1 MQADWH
7 SMAKRSVY
15 SRLSQNPC
23 NIGACGCLRFK
34 ILTVENDHFARF
46 TTMSWEKQASSQEH
60 VTAGEA
66 LTVELTDAS
75 TTTPD
80 HRLSEAARL
89 IMADFEIR
97 AGSVS
102 LAIVDDTTIH
112 ELNRRYLGHDYPTD
126 VLSFV
131 YQQQSNQFDGE
142 VIASAETAARLA
154 AQNGGSFCDELL
166 LYVIHGILHLVGLD
180 DQNEEDRTTMRQYE
194 RKYLRHFGL
203 DVQPVDDT
211 DQS

>member
-1 MQADWH
+1 MQPNWH
-7 SMAKRSVY
+7 SVAKRSVY

-23 NIGACGCLRFK
+23 TIDAFGCLRSK
-34 ILTVENDHFARF
+34 ILTVGNDHFARC
-46 TTMSWEKQASSQEH
+46 TTMSREKQASSQEH
-60 VTAGEA
+60 VTASEA

-89 IMADFEIR
+89 IMADFEIQ

-142 VIASAETAARLA
+142 VIASAETAARIA
-154 AQNGGSFCDELL
+154 AQNGGSLCDELL
-166 LYVIHGILHLVGLD
+166 LYIIHGILHLVGLD
-180 DQNEEDRTTMRQYE
+180 DQNEADRTTMRQYE
-194 RKYLRHFGL
+194 SKYLRHFGL
-203 DVQPVDDT
+203 DVQPIDDT

>member
-1 MQADWH
+1 MQPNWH
-7 SMAKRSVY
+7 SVAKRSVY

-23 NIGACGCLRFK
+23 TIDAFGCLRYK
-34 ILTVENDHFARF
+34 ILTVGNDHFARC
-46 TTMSWEKQASSQEH
+46 TTMSREKQAPSQEH
-60 VTAGEA
+60 VTASEA

-80 HRLSEAARL
+80 HRLPEAARL

-142 VIASAETAARLA
+142 VIASAETAARIA
-154 AQNGGSFCDELL
+154 AQNGGSRCDELL
-166 LYVIHGILHLVGLD
+166 LYIIHGILHLVGLD

-194 RKYLRHFGL
+194 SKYLRHFGL
-203 DVQPVDDT
+203 DVQPIDDT